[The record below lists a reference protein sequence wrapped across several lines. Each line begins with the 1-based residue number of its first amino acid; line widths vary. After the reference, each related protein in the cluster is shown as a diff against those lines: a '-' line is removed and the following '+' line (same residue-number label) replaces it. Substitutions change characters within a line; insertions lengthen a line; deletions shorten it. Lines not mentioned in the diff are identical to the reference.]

1 MQKKLDKA
9 NLRIEKVP
17 PRVKEP
23 TPNNETPHESKNAE
37 PTPVETP
44 KKEKKQ
50 LEKKEGVD
58 ESDNEDDS
66 DIEFRWEKNSDGS
79 TDYLCESDSVIF
91 IINTKHFEF

>member
-9 NLRIEKVP
+9 NLRIEK
-17 PRVKEP
+17 
-23 TPNNETPHESKNAE
+23 
-37 PTPVETP
+37 VETP